1 MWNNQSLDAAPEASC
16 RTDFFLERNYIR
28 RSHSYRVHCK
38 SFPLHNLEA
47 TDIHSHH
54 RVVYSGSLV
63 VVDCYMPTLVT
74 TVRLQE
80 PGL

>member
-1 MWNNQSLDAAPEASC
+1 MWNNQSLDVAPEASC
-16 RTDFFLERNYIR
+16 RTDFFLERNYIQ
-28 RSHSYRVHCK
+28 RSHSYRVHYK
-38 SFPLHNLEA
+38 SFPLHNLEE

-63 VVDCYMPTLVT
+63 VVDYYMPLLVT